1 MMTTRRSGGPM
12 NFLQRQRTH
21 KEFSEFLRGMVRE
34 LNHLSEEGGAVLVE
48 GKRDAKALKAL
59 GYTGPLFTV
68 ALLTSSAAS
77 RERLRGDVRLMVILT
92 DLDPEGRRLASR
104 YVRFL
109 SQEGIKPSLAQRRRL
124 SAASRGIFLHIENL
138 VRFAPDGGFPEAP
151 GSPLPPDLSLPPGLP
166 DLASEFS

>member
-59 GYTGPLFTV
+59 GYTGTLFTV

-151 GSPLPPDLSLPPGLP
+151 GSPLPPDLP
-166 DLASEFS
+166 DLASEFL